1 VRSPRRGSPAP
12 RLLTPRGSS
21 SAAVEVTKLDVRED
35 SLRFVSMTRHFR
47 HRGDVLN
54 KPTITSTLSS
64 PLAGVVELHASHFLV
79 RLSMRSISHL

>member
-1 VRSPRRGSPAP
+1 VRSSRGGSLAPHPLTPPAP
-12 RLLTPRGSS
+12 F

-79 RLSMRSISHL
+79 RLSLRAISHL